1 MNTKHL
7 RIIRLV
13 DHYGI
18 PLRFAKQFAK
28 YSDWKERAGQW
39 QREEDPAKLT
49 HVYKPKKHPDRSV
62 EGCQGMTNQGNRC
75 RVKDTTAHTHEDKCQ
90 REEKDFC
97 WMHCDCSY
105 CSQMMSGAV
114 KTQGQYYTKKP
125 KKNTVEIYK
134 EEPLQTLVQVIWSGE
149 EEG

>member
-18 PLRFAKQFAK
+18 PLRFAKQFSK
-28 YSDWKERAGQW
+28 YSDWKERAGLW

-75 RVKDTTAHTHEDKCQ
+75 RVKDTTAHTHEDK
-90 REEKDFC
+90 KL
-97 WMHCDCSY
+97 
-105 CSQMMSGAV
+105 GA
-114 KTQGQYYTKKP
+114 KTRGARSR
-125 KKNTVEIYK
+125 KNTNRQKI
-134 EEPLQTLVQVIWSGE
+134 TLPNR
-149 EEG
+149 